1 MEKYTKE
8 QLEKRLDELF
18 EQNELSQDDF
28 EIIENANS
36 IADNEKY
43 DWRFEV
49 SCYMPRL
56 PDWFDVDRGR
66 CLRCG
71 KQFVFQ
77 KYSVENNKIAE
88 ICIVLRNKGFDTRV
102 DYYCDDCIKESGG
115 KKGQL
120 RYKKDG
126 ATDWDTIELDDETID
141 QLLHDDEQDN
151 NGDDK

>member
-18 EQNELSQDDF
+18 EQNE
-28 EIIENANS
+28 NS
-36 IADNEKY
+36 IADDEKFY
-43 DWRFEV
+43 LMLTA

-56 PDWFDVDRGR
+56 DWLDVNRGR

-71 KQFVFQ
+71 KRFILQ
-77 KYSVENNKIAE
+77 KDSVENKIAE

-151 NGDDK
+151 SGDDK

>member
-18 EQNELSQDDF
+18 EQN
-28 EIIENANS
+28 ANS
-36 IADNEKY
+36 IADNEY
-43 DWRFEV
+43 DWMLTA

-56 PDWFDVDRGR
+56 DWLDVNRGR

-71 KQFVFQ
+71 KRFILQ
-77 KYSVENNKIAE
+77 KDSVENKIAE

-151 NGDDK
+151 SGDDK

>member
-8 QLEKRLDELF
+8 QLEKKLDELF
-18 EQNELSQDDF
+18 EQ
-28 EIIENANS
+28 NANS
-36 IADNEKY
+36 IADNEC
-43 DWRFEV
+43 DWMLSA
-49 SCYMPRL
+49 SCYIPRL
-56 PDWFDVDRGR
+56 PDWFDVDRDR

-71 KQFVFQ
+71 KRFVFQ
-77 KYSVENNKIAE
+77 KYSVENKIDA
-88 ICIVLRNKGFDTRV
+88 ICNVLHNKGFDTRV

-141 QLLHDDEQDN
+141 QLMCYCRQDN

>member
-8 QLEKRLDELF
+8 QLEKKLDELF
-18 EQNELSQDDF
+18 EQ
-28 EIIENANS
+28 NANS

-56 PDWFDVDRGR
+56 PDWFDVDRDR

-71 KQFVFQ
+71 KRFVFQ
-77 KYSVENNKIAE
+77 KYSVENKIDA
-88 ICIVLRNKGFDTRV
+88 IRNVLRNKGFDTRV

-126 ATDWDTIELDDETID
+126 ATDWDTMELDDETID

-151 NGDDK
+151 SGDDK

>member
-8 QLEKRLDELF
+8 QLEITLDELF
-18 EQNELSQDDF
+18 EQ
-28 EIIENANS
+28 NANS

-49 SCYMPRL
+49 SCYIPRL
-56 PDWFDVDRGR
+56 PSFLRKKENECG
-66 CLRCG
+66 RCG
-71 KQFVFQ
+71 KIYALKQGDLV
-77 KYSVENNKIAE
+77 YSKSGLIYN
-88 ICIVLRNKGFDTRV
+88 LLNKGISAEVEF
-102 DYYCDDCIKESGG
+102 YCDDCIKESGG

-151 NGDDK
+151 SGDDK

>member
-8 QLEKRLDELF
+8 QLEKKLDELF
-18 EQNELSQDDF
+18 EQNE
-28 EIIENANS
+28 NS
-36 IADNEKY
+36 IADDEKF
-43 DWRFEV
+43 DLMLTA
-49 SCYMPRL
+49 SCYVQRL
-56 PDWFDVDRGR
+56 DEIGTRR
-66 CLRCG
+66 CFRCG
-71 KQFVFQ
+71 KRFVFQ
-77 KYSVENNKIAE
+77 KYSMQNKIDA
-88 ICIVLRNKGFDTRV
+88 ICNVLRNKGWTWV
-102 DYYCDDCIKESGG
+102 AYYCDDCIKESGG